1 MNHEIRLELNELL
14 QAERELSAL
23 IGRLHRDEQ
32 EARVLYNSLSDWKG
46 QSANVLRDQIEVF
59 FSELARRIQDIERQ
73 KLELVRYV
81 QHMRQVDGA
90 S

>member
-1 MNHEIRLELNELL
+1 MNYEIRLELDELL
-14 QAERELSAL
+14 QTERELSAL
-23 IGRLHRDEQ
+23 ISRLHRDEQ
-32 EARVLYNSLSDWKG
+32 EARVLYASLSDWKG